1 MSECFA
7 GLQANLI
14 YIYRIPDETHVGCL
28 KIGQTTIDSCYLDY
42 DPNSEPLKARAL
54 KRIKAQTQTAG
65 IKAELLHSEIAFVK
79 PLNGQAFSFSDHDV
93 HEVLERSGVHRA
105 EQLAG
110 REWFKT
116 NLSTAQAAI
125 QAVKQ
130 GRLSLDQDELVDVP
144 QTAIVFRPEQR
155 EAIEQT
161 IKHFEKSFSM
171 IWNAKM
177 RFGKT
182 LTALEVVRRMDF
194 VRTLILT
201 HRPVVNDSWYED
213 FGKIFFDCKDFSYGS
228 KNKGESFAGLE
239 CRVARGGHY
248 VYFVSMQ
255 DLRGSELVG
264 GKFDKNHDVFK
275 TQWDLLIIDEAHEGT
290 KTPLGEKV
298 IHTLKEANANMR
310 LLKLSGTPFNLLDD
324 ASKDEVFTWD
334 YIQEQTAKLEWE
346 KVHGQDEPNPYAE
359 LPKMK
364 IFTYDLG
371 ELQPQLAGYADDA
384 NFNFREFFR
393 VDSDGEFKHKNDV
406 RAFLDLLVNDH
417 VSSHEQDVHYPFATE
432 HYREIFNH
440 TLWVVPGVK
449 EAKALSRLLRQH
461 SVFSA
466 FTVVNVAGDGDGA
479 GADEESLDAL
489 EKVNKAIGPDPL
501 STHTIT
507 LTCGRLTLGV
517 SVPAWMAVLML
528 SGSSSTAAASYM
540 QTIFRVQT
548 PSKALLKTECYVFDF
563 APDRALR
570 VIAETARFAVQV
582 RATPKSKKNDELSQ
596 EDLDRE
602 LLSDFLKFCPVI
614 SMTGSQMHDFDVP
627 MLMRSLKKVYI
638 ERVVQHGFED
648 QSLYNNAL
656 LRLDELELKSFENLQ
671 DIIGKTKALPRTKKI
686 DINQQGLDNGDP
698 ASGKQPSSGDSDPA
712 KDQLKLRRKQ
722 RDAAISIL
730 RGISIRMPL
739 MVYGAEFSAQ
749 YQKITIDNFADMI
762 DDVSWQEFM
771 PKGVT
776 KDIFADFKKYYDEDI
791 FEAACERILRLAR
804 AADDYESV
812 EERIAAITELF
823 STFRNPDKE
832 TVLTPWRVVNM
843 HMGSAIGGYCFFD
856 PDSDFQLLL
865 DDPIYL
871 EQSELTDRVFEYDA
885 QILEINSKSGLYPL
899 YVAYTMYRLRAE
911 KQQKQLQVSVLN
923 PQAADHLWKLV
934 LQKNIFVVCKSPM
947 AKRITERTLGGFGK
961 GQKSHINVKLYEDLV
976 ESMKIEPD
984 RVIKTLRNNRF
995 WGLKGNN
1002 DMKFNAIVGNPP
1014 YQMTVE
1020 GSSDEQVYLYFL
1032 RTSFQLATVVSFI
1045 TPARSFSHAGKMPKG
1060 ITKTWISDLLKSGH
1074 FKILRSEAESQNIF
1088 PNVAIAGGVAISIFD
1103 AEHVISTSLSDAG
1116 GVIDEL
1122 GVRVNYSELISI
1134 YQHVASCHDFVP
1146 LNKIAYSE
1154 TKFDLNVLY
1163 KKYPNVKLLIGS
1175 NGKERRLT
1183 TGIFKSLDG
1192 TGVFSLN
1199 YRGSGDIYIYGLG
1212 GGREFRCI
1220 DKTLIKVP
1228 DDNNLNS
1235 YKIIVPSSY
1244 GNIAIGKPIPSRIM
1258 GTPEVLGPNTG
1269 FTQTFISFGCFK
1281 TKEEADA
1288 ALKYVKTKFTR
1299 TLLGILKVTQHN
1311 HSKCW
1316 RCVPVQNFTA
1326 NGDIDWTQSI
1336 SDIDQQLYRK
1346 YKLSKK
1352 EIDFIEKMIAPMD

>member
-161 IKHFEKSFSM
+161 IKHFEEPSSM

-213 FGKIFFDCKDFSYGS
+213 FGKIFFDCKNFRYGS
-228 KNKGESFAGLE
+228 KNRGESFAGLE
-239 CRVARGGHY
+239 RRVAQGEHY

-264 GKFDKNHDVFK
+264 GKFDKNHEVFK
-275 TQWDLLIIDEAHEGT
+275 TKWDLLIIDEAHEGT
-290 KTPLGEKV
+290 QTFLGNKV
-298 IHTLKEANANMR
+298 IDTLQKANANMR

-393 VDSDGEFKHKNDV
+393 VDGDGEFKHKDDV
-406 RAFLDLLVNDH
+406 QAFLDLLVNDH
-417 VSSHEQDVHYPFATE
+417 VSSHEQEVHYPFATE

-461 SVFSA
+461 PVFSA

-501 STHTIT
+501 STRTIT

-528 SGSSSTAAASYM
+528 YGSSSTAAASYM

-570 VIAETARFAVQV
+570 VIAETARYAVQA
-582 RATPKSKKNDELSQ
+582 RTSSKSKKDDDLPQDEV
-596 EDLDRE
+596 DRE

-648 QSLYNNAL
+648 QFLYNNEL
-656 LRLDELELKSFENLQ
+656 LRLDELELKNFENLQ
-671 DIIGKTKALPRTKKI
+671 GIIGKTKALPKTKKI
-686 DINQQGLDNGDP
+686 DINQQGLDNGNP
-698 ASGKQPSSGDSDPA
+698 AAGKKPPRGGDSDPV
-712 KDQLKLRRKQ
+712 KKELKLRKKQ
-722 RDAAISIL
+722 REAAISIL

-749 YQKITIDNFADMI
+749 HQKITIDNFADMI

-776 KDIFADFKKYYDEDI
+776 KELFADFKKYYDKDI
-791 FEAACERILRLAR
+791 FAASCERILRLAR
-804 AADDYESV
+804 AADEYESV
-812 EERIAAITELF
+812 EERIAAITKLF

-843 HMGSAIGGYCFFD
+843 HMSDTLGGYCFFD
-856 PDSDFQLLL
+856 KESNFEPLLGKPYLVEQPEVTSKAFNSD
-865 DDPIYL
+865 
-871 EQSELTDRVFEYDA
+871 A
-885 QILEINSKSGLYPL
+885 CILELNSKSGLYPL
-899 YVAYTMYRLRAE
+899 YMAYTLYRLRAE
-911 KQQKQLQVSVLN
+911 EQQKQLQVSTLN
-923 PQAADHLWKLV
+923 PQVVRHIWNLV
-934 LQKNIFVVCKSPM
+934 LQQNIFVLCKSPM
-947 AKRITERTLGGFGK
+947 AKRITERTLGGFNSDHLVHAQWVPDLIESLRSVSDKVTAKVSAAKFWNLVGK
-961 GQKSHINVKLYEDLV
+961 KK
-976 ESMKIEPD
+976 
-984 RVIKTLRNNRF
+984 
-995 WGLKGNN
+995 
-1002 DMKFNAIVGNPP
+1002 MKFTAVVGNPP
-1014 YQMTVE
+1014 YQTASNDERSTSRDTPVYQYFVE
-1020 GSSDEQVYLYFL
+1020 FCKQLPTDFVSLVIPARWMSSGLGLGDFRETMCSDRHLMKLVDFPMSTDVFPSVDIKGGVCYFL
-1032 RTSFQLATVVSFI
+1032 RSKDYLGQCEVIRCRNGQREAPCLRKLDEFDIFVRDPKAVEILHKVLSHEDKSMMELLSVDKEFGWTSNFTGFHDTSNGHDVPLYYNRKGKRFVGYIDRDDINKSTHLIDTWKVFVPEASSDGMSVPNIVLGRAFI
-1045 TPARSFSHAGKMPKG
+1045 GASPSVCTQTYLF
-1060 ITKTWISDLLKSGH
+1060 
-1074 FKILRSEAESQNIF
+1074 FYSQDEEQCNNIF
-1088 PNVAIAGGVAISIFD
+1088 
-1103 AEHVISTSLSDAG
+1103 
-1116 GVIDEL
+1116 
-1122 GVRVNYSELISI
+1122 
-1134 YQHVASCHDFVP
+1134 
-1146 LNKIAYSE
+1146 
-1154 TKFDLNVLY
+1154 
-1163 KKYPNVKLLIGS
+1163 
-1175 NGKERRLT
+1175 
-1183 TGIFKSLDG
+1183 
-1192 TGVFSLN
+1192 
-1199 YRGSGDIYIYGLG
+1199 
-1212 GGREFRCI
+1212 
-1220 DKTLIKVP
+1220 
-1228 DDNNLNS
+1228 
-1235 YKIIVPSSY
+1235 
-1244 GNIAIGKPIPSRIM
+1244 
-1258 GTPEVLGPNTG
+1258 
-1269 FTQTFISFGCFK
+1269 
-1281 TKEEADA
+1281 
-1288 ALKYVKTKFTR
+1288 KYVRTMFLRMLVAMRKT
-1299 TLLGILKVTQHN
+1299 TQHAPREAY
-1311 HSKCW
+1311 KW
-1316 RCVPVQNFTA
+1316 VPQQDFTA
-1326 NGDIDWTQSI
+1326 NSDIDWSQSVAE
-1336 SDIDQQLYRK
+1336 IDRQLYRK
-1346 YKLSKK
+1346 YKLSD
-1352 EIDFIEKMIAPMD
+1352 EDIAFIEKMIIPME

>member
-161 IKHFEKSFSM
+161 IKHFEKSSCM

-213 FGKIFFDCKDFSYGS
+213 FGKIFFDCKDFRYGS
-228 KNKGESFAGLE
+228 KNRGESFAGLE
-239 CRVARGGHY
+239 RRVAQGKHY

-264 GKFDKNHDVFK
+264 GKFDKNHEVFK

-393 VDSDGEFKHKNDV
+393 VDGDGEFKHKDDV
-406 RAFLDLLVNDH
+406 QAFLDLLVNDH
-417 VSSHEQDVHYPFATE
+417 VSSHEQEVHYPFATE

-461 SVFSA
+461 PVFSA

-501 STHTIT
+501 STRTIT

-528 SGSSSTAAASYM
+528 YGSSSTAAASYM

-582 RATPKSKKNDELSQ
+582 RATPKSKKDDELSQ
-596 EDLDRE
+596 DELDRD

-648 QSLYNNAL
+648 QSLYNNEL
-656 LRLDELELKSFENLQ
+656 LRLDELELKNFENLQ
-671 DIIGKTKALPRTKKI
+671 GIIGKTKALPKTKKI
-686 DINQQGLDNGDP
+686 DINQQGLDNGNP
-698 ASGKQPSSGDSDPA
+698 AAGKKPPRGGDSDPV
-712 KDQLKLRRKQ
+712 KEELKLRKKQ
-722 RDAAISIL
+722 REAAISIL

-749 YQKITIDNFADMI
+749 HQKITIDNFADMI

-776 KDIFADFKKYYDEDI
+776 KELFADFKKYYDKDI
-791 FEAACERILRLAR
+791 FAASCERILRLAR
-804 AADDYESV
+804 AADEYESV

-843 HMGSAIGGYCFFD
+843 HLGTAIGGYCFFD

-871 EQSELTDRVFEYDA
+871 EQSDITDRVFEEDA

-923 PQAADHLWKLV
+923 PQAAGHLWEQV

-947 AKRITERTLGGFGK
+947 AVRITARTLGGFGK
-961 GQKSHINVKLYEDLV
+961 GQRAQINVKLYEDLV
-976 ESMKIEPD
+976 ESMKSAPD
-984 RVIKTLRNNRF
+984 HVIMTLRDNNKF
-995 WGLKGNN
+995 WGLKGNH

-1192 TGVFSLN
+1192 TGVFSLH
-1199 YRGSGDIYIYGLG
+1199 YRGSDDVYIYGLG
-1212 GGREFRCI
+1212 GVEYL
-1220 DKTLIKVP
+1220 DVLMLI
-1228 DDNNLNS
+1228 
-1235 YKIIVPSSY
+1235 
-1244 GNIAIGKPIPSRIM
+1244 
-1258 GTPEVLGPNTG
+1258 
-1269 FTQTFISFGCFK
+1269 
-1281 TKEEADA
+1281 
-1288 ALKYVKTKFTR
+1288 
-1299 TLLGILKVTQHN
+1299 
-1311 HSKCW
+1311 
-1316 RCVPVQNFTA
+1316 
-1326 NGDIDWTQSI
+1326 
-1336 SDIDQQLYRK
+1336 
-1346 YKLSKK
+1346 
-1352 EIDFIEKMIAPMD
+1352 